1 MKNQIVFLLL
11 SLFAFSCGDETP
23 VTLQEQVLGEWQ
35 VNSFVINSCPDVS
48 ENLPLTLANDD
59 GCLDVMGDRTCM
71 SIFILE
77 NGQAEFKDEANMSS
91 EEVDIMTYELNEIN
105 NTITICQDSDD
116 CVIFTMRENG
126 LYNEMDED
134 GCICVLGFKK
144 M

>member
-11 SLFAFSCGDETP
+11 SLFAFSCSDETP

-91 EEVDIMTYELNEIN
+91 EEVDIMTYELNETN